1 MGKTGIEEMG
11 CGAVLSRN
19 ARASAGGLNQVADS
33 FRLLVIDDDPG
44 VREYLQALM
53 SRRGYVV
60 FTAEGGEEAL
70 SGLPVTRPDLIT
82 LDLVLDG
89 MDGLETLRRLKKR
102 APDVPVVMLSGH
114 GQARQIVEAMQLGAV
129 DFLRKRF
136 ESEELQ
142 VAFQKALENRALRQE
157 VEALLAADTGATE

>member
-1 MGKTGIEEMG
+1 M
-11 CGAVLSRN
+11 
-19 ARASAGGLNQVADS
+19 ADS

-60 FTAEGGEEAL
+60 FTAGGGEEAL

-82 LDLVLDG
+82 LDLVLGG

-114 GQARQIVEAMQLGAV
+114 GQARQIVEAMQLALSPAERSAMRVKPPEVVGAY
-129 DFLRKRF
+129 DYYLKG
-136 ESEELQ
+136 
-142 VAFQKALENRALRQE
+142 LEFMRHFTERPTS
-157 VEALLAADTGATE
+157 VE